1 MYAIVK
7 TGSNQEKVAVGDQI
21 TTNRVDAA
29 LGSKIE
35 LPAILVVDNGAI
47 THDAKVLADTKVLA
61 EVVSHSRGPKISIQ
75 HYRNKTGYK
84 RRLGHRQELT
94 TLKVTDIKVGK

>member
-7 TGSNQEKVAVGDQI
+7 TGANQEKVAVGDQI

-29 LGSKIE
+29 LGSKVE
-35 LPAILVVDNGAI
+35 LPAVLIVEDGSI
-47 THDAKVLADTKVLA
+47 THDPKTLSETKVLA

-94 TLKVTDIKVGK
+94 TLRVTDIKVGK